1 MSRDSHC
8 DRLRDSCLN
17 HVAACAATGIM
28 RAQSAID
35 LSFRIVNPQAQFRA
49 SLPPL
54 AAKVSCI
61 EDRLMGLTRR
71 FFVSSPGMCSSVT
84 FESTMSALSRLKSGF
99 ESRYRYQLTFL
110 NFPDNTKVACDY
122 CNFLNPLHQVF
133 GLTGWRAARYPNAG
147 LASPK
152 LPNICPRVC
161 VLFQLEEIHAERT
174 AKFSSPFL

>member
-1 MSRDSHC
+1 MRCDGNHEGAIRDRPEFQDCKSP
-8 DRLRDSCLN
+8 S
-17 HVAACAATGIM
+17 
-28 RAQSAID
+28 
-35 LSFRIVNPQAQFRA
+35 LS
-49 SLPPL
+49 PL

-71 FFVSSPGMCSSVT
+71 FSQVCDEIEHRRAIAIHERESEVLAVLCEFTRDVQFRA

-122 CNFLNPLHQVF
+122 CSFLNPLHQVF